1 MNDSK
6 LFHIFKV
13 IRSFLFS
20 SVNKEFLIFLF
31 FLILSGTFWLLMTL
45 NETHEKEIEVPVT
58 LVDIPKNVVLT
69 SDTTTDIRVTVRDKG
84 YYLLTYLYSNKI
96 HPIKV
101 KFNSYAKNTGTGT
114 VASAELQKLIY
125 QQLFNSSHITSIK
138 PDKYEFFFNY
148 GLKKRVPVKLNGKIR
163 LGRSYYLAKVMFSP
177 DSIDIYAGRDVL
189 DSIKYVYTERLNITN
204 LTDTVI
210 RQVPLLKTR
219 GVKSVPDNVKI
230 SLFPDILTEEKVE
243 VPIVAVNMPEGKI
256 LRTFPSRVTVTF
268 TVGASMF
275 RTIQPD
281 KFKVIVDYNE
291 LIDSPS
297 EKCNVYLRYIPHG
310 VRNAKMDVNQVDYLI
325 EEQ

>member
-1 MNDSK
+1 MVEAII
-6 LFHIFKV
+6 LP
-13 IRSFLFS
+13 RSCSL
-20 SVNKEFLIFLF
+20 
-31 FLILSGTFWLLMTL
+31 
-45 NETHEKEIEVPVT
+45 
-58 LVDIPKNVVLT
+58 
-69 SDTTTDIRVTVRDKG
+69 
-84 YYLLTYLYSNKI
+84 
-96 HPIKV
+96 
-101 KFNSYAKNTGTGT
+101 
-114 VASAELQKLIY
+114 
-125 QQLFNSSHITSIK
+125 
-138 PDKYEFFFNY
+138 
-148 GLKKRVPVKLNGKIR
+148 
-163 LGRSYYLAKVMFSP
+163 P

-297 EKCNVYLRYIPHG
+297 ENVMYIC
-310 VRNAKMDVNQVDYLI
+310 VIFLTAYAMQRWM
-325 EEQ
+325 